1 MPEEAVGRDD
11 LRDLSD
17 LEKRMLVVLSLFET
31 SRESGNADEYVF
43 PDGRRIKP
51 TLEGIKQCLREGQS
65 IAMERMRGSAE
76 QLLRSKLV
84 TRKSDLYFLSD
95 AGKKVGKT
103 FRIERMSKGYDE
115 LLSRTGNSKAYSM
128 FCERVFGK
136 DLSQFNVLDMAQLNT
151 LLEKLELKPGEV
163 VLDLG
168 CGTGRIAE
176 YISDRTGAKMVGLD
190 FAVRVVEDAQQRTLD
205 KKERL
210 TYVAG
215 NMDDLAFAE
224 SSFDAIISI
233 DTLYFVE
240 SIDLTI
246 RKLRSLLAPPNGRLA
261 IFCDQTCGPDESRE
275 ILLPENTRVG
285 VALGRNGLA
294 YETVDYT
301 SSSRGI
307 WIREIAAAEEL
318 KELFVKEGNGDIYD
332 DRVQDAKRTLETIE
346 SGRHVRYFY
355 LATLKKQTRDAPTIM
370 SDVSVNPL
378 A

>member
-205 KKERL
+205 K
-210 TYVAG
+210 
-215 NMDDLAFAE
+215 
-224 SSFDAIISI
+224 
-233 DTLYFVE
+233 
-240 SIDLTI
+240 
-246 RKLRSLLAPPNGRLA
+246 RK
-261 IFCDQTCGPDESRE
+261 D
-275 ILLPENTRVG
+275 
-285 VALGRNGLA
+285 
-294 YETVDYT
+294 
-301 SSSRGI
+301 
-307 WIREIAAAEEL
+307 
-318 KELFVKEGNGDIYD
+318 
-332 DRVQDAKRTLETIE
+332 
-346 SGRHVRYFY
+346 
-355 LATLKKQTRDAPTIM
+355 
-370 SDVSVNPL
+370 
-378 A
+378 

>member
-1 MPEEAVGRDD
+1 
-11 LRDLSD
+11 
-17 LEKRMLVVLSLFET
+17 
-31 SRESGNADEYVF
+31 
-43 PDGRRIKP
+43 
-51 TLEGIKQCLREGQS
+51 
-65 IAMERMRGSAE
+65 
-76 QLLRSKLV
+76 
-84 TRKSDLYFLSD
+84 
-95 AGKKVGKT
+95 
-103 FRIERMSKGYDE
+103 
-115 LLSRTGNSKAYSM
+115 
-128 FCERVFGK
+128 
-136 DLSQFNVLDMAQLNT
+136 
-151 LLEKLELKPGEV
+151 
-163 VLDLG
+163 
-168 CGTGRIAE
+168 
-176 YISDRTGAKMVGLD
+176 
-190 FAVRVVEDAQQRTLD
+190 
-205 KKERL
+205 L

-318 KELFVKEGNGDIYD
+318 KELFVKEGNVDIYD